1 VSSRVPEVLSAIEQE
16 VIAEIRALRAS
27 KDNVLRAGLLGEPAR
42 LVHHFILAN
51 HGHLALRV
59 GPVARELGVEMKTLQ
74 RNFFGA
80 YKKTPR
86 RCQVEVRLAFAK
98 MLLSAFPPMKIAA
111 IALMLGYKE
120 VRDFNRFFRKQVC
133 QRPSEWGRNER
144 DRIER
149 AAGVMSSGG
158 RGPRS

>member
-1 VSSRVPEVLSAIEQE
+1 VASRVPEELSAVEQE

-27 KDNVLRAGLLGEPAR
+27 KENVVHSGLLNDPAR
-42 LVHHFILAN
+42 LLRHFILTN
-51 HGHLALRV
+51 HGHVTLRV

-74 RNFFGA
+74 RNFVSA

-86 RCQVEVRLAFAK
+86 QCQVDVRLAFAK
-98 MLLSAFPPMKIAA
+98 WLLSTFPPMKIGA

-120 VRDFNRFFRKQVC
+120 VRDFNRFFRKQMH
-133 QRPSEWGRNER
+133 QRPSEWGHNER

-149 AAGVMSSGG
+149 AMGVTSSDEKP
-158 RGPRS
+158 PRS

>member
-1 VSSRVPEVLSAIEQE
+1 VASRVPEELSAVEQE

-27 KDNVLRAGLLGEPAR
+27 KENVVHSGLLNDPAR
-42 LVHHFILAN
+42 LLHHFILTS
-51 HGHLALRV
+51 HGHVALRV

-74 RNFFGA
+74 RTFVGA
-80 YKKTPR
+80 YKKTPQQ
-86 RCQVEVRLAFAK
+86 CQVDVRLAFAK
-98 MLLSAFPPMKIAA
+98 LLLSTFPPMKIGA

-120 VRDFNRFFRKQVC
+120 VRDFNRFFRKQMH

-149 AAGVMSSGG
+149 AVGVTTSDGKP
-158 RGPRS
+158 PRS

>member
-1 VSSRVPEVLSAIEQE
+1 MASPGPQELSAVEQE

-27 KDNVLRAGLLGEPAR
+27 KENIVHCGLLSDPAR
-42 LVHHFILAN
+42 LLHHFILTN
-51 HGHLALRV
+51 HGHVALRV

-74 RNFFGA
+74 RNFVRA
-80 YKKTPR
+80 YRKTPR
-86 RCQVEVRLAFAK
+86 QCQVEARLAFAK
-98 MLLSAFPPMKIAA
+98 LLLSTFPPMKISA

-120 VRDFNRFFRKQVC
+120 VRDFNRCFRKHMH

-149 AAGVMSSGG
+149 EMRVTSSDGEP
-158 RGPRS
+158 PRS

>member
-1 VSSRVPEVLSAIEQE
+1 MVSRVLEELSAVEQE

-27 KDNVLRAGLLGEPAR
+27 KENVIHSSLLKDPAR
-42 LVHHFILAN
+42 LLHHFILAR
-51 HGHLALRV
+51 HGHVALRV

-74 RNFFGA
+74 RYFISA
-80 YKKTPR
+80 YRTSPR
-86 RCQVEVRLAFAK
+86 QFQMNVRLAFSK
-98 MLLSAFPPMKIAA
+98 MLLSTFPPTKISA

-120 VRDFNRFFRKQVC
+120 VRDFNRFFRKQMH

-149 AAGVMSSGG
+149 AVDMASSDGKLPG
-158 RGPRS
+158 S

>member
-1 VSSRVPEVLSAIEQE
+1 VASPGPQELSAVERE

-27 KDNVLRAGLLGEPAR
+27 KENIVHSGLLSDPAR
-42 LVHHFILAN
+42 LLHHFILTN
-51 HGHLALRV
+51 HGHVALRV

-74 RNFFGA
+74 RNFVSA
-80 YKKTPR
+80 YKKTPQQ
-86 RCQVEVRLAFAK
+86 CQVAVRLAFAK
-98 MLLSAFPPMKIAA
+98 LLLSTFPPMKISA

-120 VRDFNRFFRKQVC
+120 VRDFNRFFRKQMH

-149 AAGVMSSGG
+149 AVRSSDETP
-158 RGPRS
+158 PRS

>member
-1 VSSRVPEVLSAIEQE
+1 VASPGPQELSAVEQE

-27 KDNVLRAGLLGEPAR
+27 KENIVHSGLLSDPAR
-42 LVHHFILAN
+42 LLHHFILTN
-51 HGHLALRV
+51 HGHVALRV

-74 RNFFGA
+74 RNFVRA
-80 YKKTPR
+80 YRKTPR
-86 RCQVEVRLAFAK
+86 QCQVEARLAFAK
-98 MLLSAFPPMKIAA
+98 LLLSTFPPMKISA

-120 VRDFNRFFRKQVC
+120 VRDFDRCFRKHMH

-149 AAGVMSSGG
+149 EMRVTSSDGEP
-158 RGPRS
+158 PRS